1 VLAFVEVKARR
12 PTDVLRPSQ
21 NVRPWKH
28 GQIVRAAWAH
38 LGARERRERVTRF
51 DVVEVHMTAEDRV
64 SKLEL
69 IQGALKA

>member
-1 VLAFVEVKARR
+1 
-12 PTDVLRPSQ
+12 
-21 NVRPWKH
+21 VRPWKH